1 MENNAVKTNVERI
14 LIVKKQPRNASNV
27 RWFLAGN
34 RSGRAQGDAA
44 AKMLAG
50 KKVFLLNPANFAGFF
65 IFIDFV
71 VRFPFKNEAE

>member
-34 RSGRAQGDAA
+34 RSRAGRRGYQNAG
-44 AKMLAG
+44 G
-50 KKVFLLNPANFAGFF
+50 KKAFLLNPANFAGFLF
-65 IFIDFV
+65 LLILW
-71 VRFPFKNEAE
+71 